1 MLSLDLAKFR
11 QPSNWL
17 LLAGLLAVGVPT
29 MLTVAR
35 DGWAQEEAAHGPII
49 LATGLWLLWQSW
61 PQIKSQIVPASS
73 LKVLP
78 LFFLLAAAYGF
89 ARITRIYEIEGY
101 TFYFLI
107 LTILYGVLGGR
118 AMRTL
123 WFCFFYL
130 LFVFPIPDTIV
141 AAVTNPLKIYLSKT
155 SVSLLYHLGYPI
167 GGTGVNIQIGQY
179 QLLVAAACAGLNSI
193 FSLSAIGLFYVYLQ
207 HRMQLGYALFLGILI
222 VPVAILANLIRIL
235 LLILVTYHLGDAAAQ
250 SFFHDLAGMTMFVT
264 ALLLIMGADAVLTPL
279 WARYS
284 AGKVAA

>member
-1 MLSLDLAKFR
+1 MLSLDLTKFR

-17 LLAGLLAVGVPT
+17 LLAGLLAVGIPT
-29 MLTVAR
+29 MMTIAR
-35 DGWAQEEAAHGPII
+35 DGWAREESAHGPII

-61 PQIKSQIVPASS
+61 PQIKSQIAPAPSS
-73 LKVLP
+73 RVLP

-101 TFYFLI
+101 TFYFLV
-107 LTILYGVLGGR
+107 LTILYGILGGR

-130 LFVFPIPDTIV
+130 LFVFPIPDSIV
-141 AAVTNPLKIYLSKT
+141 AAATNPLKMYLSKT
-155 SVSLLYHLGYPI
+155 SVTLLYHLGYPI

-207 HRMQLGYALFLGILI
+207 HRMQLGYALFLGILL
-222 VPVAILANLIRIL
+222 VPVAILANLVRVL

-264 ALLLIMGADAVLTPL
+264 ALLLIMAADAVMTPI

-284 AGKVAA
+284 AKRATA